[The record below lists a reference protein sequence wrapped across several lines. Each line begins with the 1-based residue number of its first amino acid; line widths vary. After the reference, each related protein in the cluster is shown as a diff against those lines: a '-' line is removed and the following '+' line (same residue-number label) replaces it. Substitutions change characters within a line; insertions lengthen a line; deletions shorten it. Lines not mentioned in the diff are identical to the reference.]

1 MIHTM
6 FTSVFC
12 IFTTGKMYSRVS
24 KMKTYLLSTDQQKP
38 LQIETALFFSIQAL
52 SNGLFKKHIQE
63 QKLSHAIK
71 LVLSY
76 SHWFS
81 FEKE

>member
-38 LQIETALFFSIQAL
+38 LQIETALFFFHSSFI
-52 SNGLFKKHIQE
+52 KWTV
-63 QKLSHAIK
+63 QKAYTRAKTITCNQTCFVLQS
-71 LVLSY
+71 LV
-76 SHWFS
+76 F
-81 FEKE
+81 F